1 MNRLTKLTVV
11 ALSLAVF
18 SYASLGY
25 VLRKTDDEKSYRS
38 LTVYGEVLQRIQEE
52 YVEEPNMAKV
62 TAGALHGLLES
73 LDSMSSY
80 LSPQEYTEY
89 KKQVTARTQGQTG
102 IALSKGG
109 GYVRVVSTLPDSPAE
124 KAGLLTGDILESIG
138 GFATREMSVGQ
149 AMNLI
154 DGPAGSTVKVSVI
167 RPARGLTPEE
177 VTVTR
182 LGITQ
187 PHVTMTKLAP
197 DIVYLRIPAMEK
209 GVAEEVR
216 TKLVDADRQGLRKA
230 VLDFRGCALGDDA
243 EGIAVARLFLAFG
256 AIATLKGQTV
266 TKQDFAADPS
276 KVVWKNP
283 VSILVS
289 NASSGAAELVATG
302 IASNHRGD
310 VVGERTY
317 GTASE
322 QKLIEFDDGSAVFLT
337 DAFYYTPEGKAIPE
351 DGVTPTT
358 PVPLTSDDA
367 VSFSRAEN
375 PPAIPAAPADD
386 AVLSKA
392 LDLLNNAHKVAERH
406 VPNNPRRVH
415 ALWPVQA

>member
-11 ALSLAVF
+11 ALSLVVF

-89 KKQVTARTQGQTG
+89 KKQVAARTQGQVG

-124 KAGLLTGDILESIG
+124 KAGLLTGDILESIA
-138 GFATREMSVGQ
+138 GFATREMSIGQ

-167 RPARGLTPEE
+167 RPSRGLTPEE

-187 PHVTMTKLAP
+187 THVTMTKIAP
-197 DIVYLRIPAMEK
+197 DIAYLRIPALEK
-209 GVAEEVR
+209 GVADEVR
-216 TKLVDADRQGLRKA
+216 TKLVDADHQGLRKA
-230 VLDFRGCALGDDA
+230 VLDLRGCAVGDDA
-243 EGIAVARLFLAFG
+243 EGIAVARLFLASG
-256 AIATLKGQTV
+256 TIATLKGQMV

-289 NASSGAAELVATG
+289 NATSGAAELVATG
-302 IASNHRGD
+302 IISNHRGD

-375 PPAIPAAPADD
+375 PPAIPASPADD

-415 ALWPVQA
+415 TLWPVQA

>member
-11 ALSLAVF
+11 ALSLVVF

-89 KKQVTARTQGQTG
+89 KKQVAARTQGQVG

-124 KAGLLTGDILESIG
+124 KAGLLTGDILESIA
-138 GFATREMSVGQ
+138 GFATREMSIGQ

-167 RPARGLTPEE
+167 RPSKGLTPEE

-187 PHVTMTKLAP
+187 PHVTMTKIAP
-197 DIVYLRIPAMEK
+197 DIAYLRIPALEK
-209 GVAEEVR
+209 GVADEVR
-216 TKLVDADRQGLRKA
+216 TKLVDADHQGLRKA
-230 VLDFRGCALGDDA
+230 VLDFRGCAMGDDA
-243 EGIAVARLFLAFG
+243 EGIAVARLFLASG
-256 AIATLKGQTV
+256 TIATLKGQMV

-289 NASSGAAELVATG
+289 NATSGAAELVATG
-302 IASNHRGD
+302 IISNHRGD

-375 PPAIPAAPADD
+375 PPAIPASPAED

-415 ALWPVQA
+415 TLWPVQA

>member
-11 ALSLAVF
+11 ALSLVVF

-89 KKQVTARTQGQTG
+89 KKQVAARTQGQVG

-124 KAGLLTGDILESIG
+124 KAGLLTGDILESIA
-138 GFATREMSVGQ
+138 GFATREMSIGQ

-167 RPARGLTPEE
+167 RPSKGLTPEE

-187 PHVTMTKLAP
+187 PHVTMTKIAP
-197 DIVYLRIPAMEK
+197 DIAYLRIPALEK
-209 GVAEEVR
+209 GVADEVR
-216 TKLVDADRQGLRKA
+216 TKLVDADHQGLRKA
-230 VLDFRGCALGDDA
+230 VLDFRGCAMGDDA
-243 EGIAVARLFLAFG
+243 EGIAVARLFLASG
-256 AIATLKGQTV
+256 TIATLKGQMV

-289 NASSGAAELVATG
+289 NATSGAAELVATG
-302 IASNHRGD
+302 IISNHRGD

-375 PPAIPAAPADD
+375 PPAIPASPAED

-406 VPNNPRRVH
+406 APNNPRRVH

>member
-1 MNRLTKLTVV
+1 V
-11 ALSLAVF
+11 
-18 SYASLGY
+18 
-25 VLRKTDDEKSYRS
+25 
-38 LTVYGEVLQRIQEE
+38 
-52 YVEEPNMAKV
+52 
-62 TAGALHGLLES
+62 
-73 LDSMSSY
+73 
-80 LSPQEYTEY
+80 
-89 KKQVTARTQGQTG
+89 G

-124 KAGLLTGDILESIG
+124 KAGLLTGDILESIA
-138 GFATREMSVGQ
+138 GFATREMSIGQ

-167 RPARGLTPEE
+167 RPSRGLTPEE

-187 PHVTMTKLAP
+187 PHVTMTKIAP
-197 DIVYLRIPAMEK
+197 DIAYLRIPSLEK
-209 GVAEEVR
+209 GVADEVR
-216 TKLVDADRQGLRKA
+216 TKLVDADHQGLRKA
-230 VLDFRGCALGDDA
+230 VLDFRGCAVGDDA
-243 EGIAVARLFLAFG
+243 EGIAVARLFLASG
-256 AIATLKGQTV
+256 TIATLKGQMV

-289 NASSGAAELVATG
+289 NATSGAAELVATG
-302 IASNHRGD
+302 IISNHRGD

-375 PPAIPAAPADD
+375 PPAIPASPADD

-415 ALWPVQA
+415 TLWPVQA